1 MVAAEAE
8 QEQPEAKAAADEA
21 ATAAT
26 IRRLTAEAQ
35 LSVANLTAASLLGV
49 PTDTSSS
56 SGASN
61 TAAKLEDGAAKSLRG
76 PWSYRVGL
84 VGKPSAGKSSLF
96 NALTRAGFARVVGSA
111 EASDGSGSNA
121 SGGGGEEC
129 AEAAPPSSKT
139 SGWGEGTL
147 RAKMGATPFTTID
160 PNIGVARYAAP
171 ASSEPSHLI
180 NDRTPTSYGRSS
192 DGRRLLPCT
201 LIDVAGLV
209 PGAYTGRGKG
219 NQFLADLTTADAL
232 VHVVDASGMTDSGGN
247 PTVAAFEDLLQVS
260 DERSSTT
267 DNTAG
272 VNNSESGSASVSRQP
287 SGASSDAADEIE
299 WVSREVHLWIHT
311 NLTAKLHT
319 WRKRPDKLAGK
330 RGSFTR
336 AALTTP
342 TEAAA

>member
-1 MVAAEAE
+1 MVAAEEE

-49 PTDTSSS
+49 PTSDASS

-111 EASDGSGSNA
+111 EASDGSGSNNA
-121 SGGGGEEC
+121 GGGGGGEEEC

-180 NDRTPTSYGRSS
+180 NDRTPTSYGRSKK
-192 DGRRLLPCT
+192 RR
-201 LIDVAGLV
+201 A
-209 PGAYTGRGKG
+209 
-219 NQFLADLTTADAL
+219 
-232 VHVVDASGMTDSGGN
+232 
-247 PTVAAFEDLLQVS
+247 
-260 DERSSTT
+260 
-267 DNTAG
+267 
-272 VNNSESGSASVSRQP
+272 
-287 SGASSDAADEIE
+287 
-299 WVSREVHLWIHT
+299 
-311 NLTAKLHT
+311 
-319 WRKRPDKLAGK
+319 
-330 RGSFTR
+330 
-336 AALTTP
+336 
-342 TEAAA
+342 